1 MNNFKSG
8 FVTVAGKPNVGKSTL
23 INALMRQKIVITS
36 DKPQTTRNRINC
48 ILTEENHQMILVDTP
63 GIHKPLHKLGEY
75 MVNIA
80 VNALRGMDLILFVI
94 DPEDGVRKSDM
105 HVAEIISKSNI
116 PVILIINKVDSI
128 KNMNKI
134 KDAENKIKEVKSDFI
149 KVIETSAITG
159 KGLEELKN
167 TIVETLPNGPMY
179 YPEDVVSDKPSRFIA
194 SELIR
199 EKIFFLLQE
208 EIPHS
213 TGVVIEDFTER
224 ENGILYIRA
233 DIYIEKDSQKPIM
246 IGKNGTM
253 IKKIGQLARR
263 DIEEVFESKV
273 FLDLF
278 VKVRKKWREN
288 ENMIMNTMSFKNDLK
303 G

>member
-167 TIVETLPNGPMY
+167 TIIETLPNGPMY

-288 ENMIMNTMSFKNDLK
+288 ENMIMNTMSFKSDLK

>member
-1 MNNFKSG
+1 LNNFKSG

>member
-1 MNNFKSG
+1 LNNFKSG

-167 TIVETLPNGPMY
+167 TIIETLPNGPMY

-288 ENMIMNTMSFKNDLK
+288 ENMIMNTMSFKSDLK